1 MGLATRSSVRGISR
15 RRLLQASGAAAI
27 LLRLRPASA
36 TPEDL
41 AAAIKRAFGER
52 RIQRGR
58 VKIDI
63 PQIAENGNVVPVTI
77 EVESPMTPD
86 DYVKRIH
93 LFSEHNPLPDIVE
106 FELGP
111 HNGKARVSTRIR
123 LAKSQNVLAVAT
135 LNDDTLWSTQAIV
148 EVTVSGCG

>member
-1 MGLATRSSVRGISR
+1 MDSVTPSTITR
-15 RRLLQASGAAAI
+15 RRLLQAGGAAFV
-27 LLRLRPASA
+27 LLRINPVSA
-36 TPEDL
+36 TPESM
-41 AAAIKRAFGER
+41 ATAIKRAYGDQ
-52 RIQRGR
+52 RIMPGR

-63 PQIAENGNVVPVTI
+63 PQIAENGNVVPITI
-77 EVESPMTPD
+77 AVDNPMTAD
-86 DYVKRIH
+86 DYVRKIH

-123 LAKSQNVLAVAT
+123 LANSQIVLAIAT
-135 LNDDTLWSTQAIV
+135 LNDSTLWSGQAIV

>member
-1 MGLATRSSVRGISR
+1 MSR
-15 RRLLQASGAAAI
+15 RRLLQASGAA
-27 LLRLRPASA
+27 LLLLNIRPVIA
-36 TPEDL
+36 TPENL
-41 AAAIKRAFGER
+41 AAAIKRTFGDR
-52 RIQRGR
+52 RIQPGR
-58 VKIDI
+58 VKIEI

-77 EVESPMTPD
+77 DVESAMAAD

-123 LAKSQNVLAVAT
+123 LAKSQNVLAIAM
-135 LNDDTLWSTQAIV
+135 LNDDTLWSARALI

>member
-1 MGLATRSSVRGISR
+1 MEISR
-15 RRLLQASGAAAI
+15 RRLIAASGAALL
-27 LLRLRPASA
+27 LLRVRPAMA

-41 AAAIKRAFGER
+41 AIVLKRLFGER

-58 VKIDI
+58 VKIEI

-77 EVESPMTPD
+77 DVESPMVAD
-86 DYVKRIH
+86 DFVKRIH

-123 LAKSQNVLAVAT
+123 LAKSQFVLAVAT
-135 LNDDTLWSTQAIV
+135 LNDDTLWSAQVVV

>member
-1 MGLATRSSVRGISR
+1 MDLATPKFISR
-15 RRLLQASGAAAI
+15 RRLLHASGAALV
-27 LLRLRPASA
+27 LLHVHPALA
-36 TPEDL
+36 TPENM
-41 AAAIKRAFGER
+41 AAAIKRAYGNR
-52 RIQRGR
+52 RIMPGR

-63 PQIAENGNVVPVTI
+63 PQIAENGNVVPITI
-77 EVESPMTPD
+77 TVDSPMTLD
-86 DYVKRIH
+86 DHVKKIH

-135 LNDDTLWSTQAIV
+135 LNDDTLWSAQAIV